1 MKKILILVFVL
12 FGLLS
17 IKAQCARNEQVEE
30 QKAVAMTSFRVMV
43 EFEMEDGKRFML
55 PYELE
60 YFKEDDKTRVR
71 YGVLIIPKELKKIW
85 VGKYASGEFY
95 CKGSENAL
103 GKFIRIFLSDSRF
116 KSVYIVMKPDD
127 K

>member
-103 GKFIRIFLSDSRF
+103 DKFIRIFLSDSIYESTYF
-116 KSVYIVMKPDD
+116 L
-127 K
+127 